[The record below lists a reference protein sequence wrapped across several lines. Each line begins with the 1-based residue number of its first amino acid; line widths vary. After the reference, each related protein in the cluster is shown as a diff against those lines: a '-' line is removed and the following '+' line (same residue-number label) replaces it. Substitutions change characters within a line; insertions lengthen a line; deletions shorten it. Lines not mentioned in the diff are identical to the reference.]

1 MNNRKFKNLK
11 TKKLKLELQTAKQM
25 QIEEK
30 LGKLKARNRELC
42 AGLDDAVFY
51 MHQNQR
57 QGQECGV
64 LALRAKIFCNMI
76 NQNCLEILTLQSA
89 FGNNFAQDEIYYK
102 RMIQNVEKI
111 SAECALILD
120 SGIKII
126 TKTKSPEVEM

>member
-1 MNNRKFKNLK
+1 MNNRKFKNIN

-42 AGLDDAVFY
+42 VGLDDAVFY
-51 MHQNQR
+51 MHQNQS
-57 QGQECGV
+57 QGKECGV
-64 LALRAKIFCNMI
+64 LALRAKVFCNMI

-111 SAECALILD
+111 SAECAIILD
-120 SGIKII
+120 SGIKIT
-126 TKTKSPEVEM
+126 TKTRSPEVEI